1 MEVILVQGVNKKIM
15 SQTYVITQNFQN
27 QIEKN
32 HCVQF
37 NRTKCDDMIMRQKL
51 AA

>member
-15 SQTYVITQNFQN
+15 SQTYAITQNFQN

-32 HCVQF
+32 TVF
-37 NRTKCDDMIMRQKL
+37 NLIGQNATI
-51 AA
+51 